1 MVTLAGVCLV
11 LPGFTVSAAGLQ
23 YSTSQLAFA
32 GVASLALYIAFVV
45 TQTVRHRDFFVPEQ
59 VPDDDGDGH
68 SDPPPAREAALSL
81 GLLMAALVS
90 VVGLAKLLSPTIE
103 HTVTALGLPYAVVGV
118 VIALVVLAPESI
130 AAVNNAK
137 RDQVQISLNLAYGS
151 AMASI
156 GLTIPVIAVAMIW
169 LPGPLTLGLEPMQI
183 VLLGLSVIVSILT
196 LAEGRALALQGFVHL
211 VLLATFL
218 FLSAQP

>member
-1 MVTLAGVCLV
+1 M
-11 LPGFTVSAAGLQ
+11 
-23 YSTSQLAFA
+23 
-32 GVASLALYIAFVV
+32 
-45 TQTVRHRDFFVPEQ
+45 
-59 VPDDDGDGH
+59 
-68 SDPPPAREAALSL
+68 
-81 GLLMAALVS
+81 
-90 VVGLAKLLSPTIE
+90 
-103 HTVTALGLPYAVVGV
+103 
-118 VIALVVLAPESI
+118 IALVVLAPESI